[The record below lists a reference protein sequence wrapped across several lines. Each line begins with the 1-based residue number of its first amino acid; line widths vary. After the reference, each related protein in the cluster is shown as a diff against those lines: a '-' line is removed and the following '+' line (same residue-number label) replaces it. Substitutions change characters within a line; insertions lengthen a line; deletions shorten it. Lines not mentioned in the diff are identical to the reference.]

1 MEKEL
6 VEIGVIGAA
15 HGLRGAVFVR
25 LYNPSSSLLEPGTE
39 VLISGQHNTH
49 FLKVMIEMISH
60 SPKGTKVKFYGID
73 DRDAAEN
80 INGWTCAVEQSQ
92 LPVLE
97 EDEFYY
103 RDIIGSPV
111 FSTDDIAIGTIE
123 DVFSAA
129 TDILVI
135 KTTEGDELLVP
146 VVDVFVISLTPGKVV
161 VDLTGLE
168 TD

>member
-1 MEKEL
+1 
-6 VEIGVIGAA
+6 
-15 HGLRGAVFVR
+15 
-25 LYNPSSSLLEPGTE
+25 
-39 VLISGQHNTH
+39 
-49 FLKVMIEMISH
+49 
-60 SPKGTKVKFYGID
+60 
-73 DRDAAEN
+73 N

-111 FSTDDIAIGTIE
+111 FSTDDIAIGTVE